1 MVDYDPPRQINPI
14 FNPLEFRLQR
24 ATTATIQDLTIIQD
38 ELDLIA
44 AKIQP
49 MGFIWTPTFA
59 QMTLV
64 GGTGVSFVQ
73 YDTGLDPGVYV
84 VKYTV
89 YANLSPTSSTYIF
102 SIGLNMNSSTQNQ
115 SNFVTFV
122 SNNFKYQSASMVA
135 YFTLTETEVVDF
147 SCVVNTPFPANPS
160 EVVTLNN
167 PTYFPG
173 LATSSAKGA
182 SLSIIRIK

>member
-24 ATTATIQDLTIIQD
+24 ATGASISNLTEIQN
-38 ELDLIA
+38 ELDVIA
-44 AKIQP
+44 AEIQQI
-49 MGFIWTPTFA
+49 GFIWTPTFA

-64 GGTGVSFVQ
+64 GGTGVSFTQ
-73 YDTGLDPGVYV
+73 YDIGLDPGVYV
-84 VKYTV
+84 VKYVV
-89 YANLSPTSSTYIF
+89 YANLAPTSTTYIY
-102 SIGLNMNSSTQNQ
+102 SIGLNMKSNTQNQ
-115 SNFVTFV
+115 SNNATFNA
-122 SNNFKYQSASMVA
+122 NNFKYQSASMVA
-135 YFTLTETEVVDF
+135 YFTLTDTEVVDF
-147 SCVVNTPFPANPS
+147 NCCVSTPFAANPS

-182 SLSIIRIK
+182 SISIIRIK